1 MKLSLRSI
9 FRCMMED
16 GYCPEYEKQYITFCI
31 DDNIGVVGYEEGI
44 LFIRIVFSIDKES
57 YEIFLEASN
66 IAMQRSYGVKA
77 VTFEES
83 GNIMFSCEFPC
94 NTESVFRKS
103 MARGVELLREAIK
116 VHKEEMKR
124 ILLADSIAS
133 HIFPA
138 QEDISDIS
146 RTRPGKIFS

>member
-1 MKLSLRSI
+1 
-9 FRCMMED
+9 
-16 GYCPEYEKQYITFCI
+16 
-31 DDNIGVVGYEEGI
+31 
-44 LFIRIVFSIDKES
+44 
-57 YEIFLEASN
+57 
-66 IAMQRSYGVKA
+66 
-77 VTFEES
+77 
-83 GNIMFSCEFPC
+83 
-94 NTESVFRKS
+94 

-146 RTRPGKIFS
+146 RTRSGKICS